1 MKSINGIIESEKSCV
16 ALGFFDGVHVAHQA
30 VINSA
35 FEGCGEKIV
44 LSIGD
49 KGKTASGALLTARET
64 ERQLAALGAE
74 IYLTP
79 DFDTIKDMTGE
90 QFVAG
95 ILHEKLCAVRV
106 ACGFNYRFGK
116 GASCGADELRELCG
130 KYGIECSIVQSVEQD
145 GEPVSST
152 AIRAALMQG
161 DITRANRLLGRRYG
175 YTLPVVDG
183 QHLGRRLGTPT
194 INQGIPQGLIT
205 PKFGVYASISRAGG
219 VWYSSVT
226 NIGVRPTVGS
236 DAPLSETW
244 LSGFSGDLYG
254 QQVRVELVD
263 FIRPEQKFDSLDSL
277 REQISRDGKRALE
290 CTEKLVTALNQ
301 SKTGKLQQNPQK

>member
-1 MKSINGIIESEKSCV
+1 MKSINEIINSAKSCV
-16 ALGFFDGVHVAHQA
+16 ALGFFDGIHAAHQA

-44 LSIGD
+44 LSIGGS
-49 KGKTASGALLTARET
+49 GKTLSGALLTARET
-64 ERQLAALGAE
+64 ERQLERLGAE
-74 IYLTP
+74 IFLTP
-79 DFDTIKDMTGE
+79 SFESVKDMSGE
-90 QFVAG
+90 RFVAE
-95 ILHEKLCAVRV
+95 ILHEKLHAVRV
-106 ACGFNYRFGK
+106 ACGFNYRFGA
-116 GASCGADELRELCG
+116 GAACGAEDLRALCG
-130 KYGIECSIVQSVEQD
+130 KYGIECCIVPPVEMD

-152 AIRAALMQG
+152 AIRTALVQG
-161 DITRANRLLGRRYG
+161 DIIRANSLLGRRYG

-194 INQGIPQGLIT
+194 INQGIPQGLIA
-205 PKFGVYASISRAGG
+205 PKFGVYASISRADG

-263 FIRPEQKFDSLDSL
+263 FIRPEQKFDSLDLL
-277 REQISRDGKRALE
+277 REHIRRDGERALE
-290 CTEKLVTALNQ
+290 CTAELVERLNE
-301 SKTGKLQQNPQK
+301 G

>member
-16 ALGFFDGVHVAHQA
+16 ALGFFDGIHAAHQA

-35 FEGCGEKIV
+35 FEGSGEKIV
-44 LSIGD
+44 LSIGGS
-49 KGKTASGALLTARET
+49 GKTASGALLTATET
-64 ERQLAALGAE
+64 ERQLASLGTE
-74 IYLTP
+74 IFLNP
-79 DFDTIKDMTGE
+79 SFESLKDMTGE
-90 QFVAG
+90 RFVEE
-95 ILHEKLCAVRV
+95 ILHEKLHAVRV

-116 GASCGADELRELCG
+116 GASCGAEELRELCG
-130 KYGIECSIVQSVEQD
+130 KYGIECSVVPPVEID

-152 AIRAALMQG
+152 AIRAALAKG

-205 PKFGVYASISRAGG
+205 PKFGVYASISCAGG

-254 QQVRVELVD
+254 QQVRVELID

-277 REQISRDGKRALE
+277 REQISRDGARALE
-290 CTEKLVTALNQ
+290 CTAELVERLN
-301 SKTGKLQQNPQK
+301 GGL

>member
-1 MKSINGIIESEKSCV
+1 MESINGIISSAKSCV
-16 ALGFFDGVHVAHQA
+16 ALGFFDGIHAAHQA

-35 FEGCGEKIV
+35 FEGCGDKIV
-44 LSIGD
+44 LSIGGS
-49 KGKTASGALLTARET
+49 GKTLSGALLTARET

-74 IYLTP
+74 FFLTP
-79 DFDTIKDMTGE
+79 DFDSVKDMSGE
-90 QFVAG
+90 QFVAE
-95 ILHEKLCAVRV
+95 ILCEKLHAVRV
-106 ACGFNYRFGK
+106 ACGFNYRFGA
-116 GASCGADELRELCG
+116 GAACGAEDLLRLCK
-130 KYGIECSIVQSVEQD
+130 KYGIECSVVPPVEID
-145 GEPVSST
+145 GKPVSST
-152 AIRAALMQG
+152 AIRTALAQG
-161 DITRANRLLGRRYG
+161 DIVRANSLLDRRYG

-183 QHLGRRLGTPT
+183 QHLGRRLGAPT
-194 INQGIPQGLIT
+194 INQGIPQGLIV

-277 REQISRDGKRALE
+277 REQITRDGDTAVKITSELV
-290 CTEKLVTALNQ
+290 EKLN
-301 SKTGKLQQNPQK
+301 GGE